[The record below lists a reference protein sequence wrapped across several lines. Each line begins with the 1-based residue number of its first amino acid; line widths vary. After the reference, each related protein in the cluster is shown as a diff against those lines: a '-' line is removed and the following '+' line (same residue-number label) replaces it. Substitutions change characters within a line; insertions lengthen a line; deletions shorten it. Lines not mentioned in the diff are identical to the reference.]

1 MLDITILTGLVN
13 NVGFPIVV
21 SGALFY
27 QNFKNNETY
36 NKTFT
41 EFRQVIDQN
50 NKSLE
55 KLTDIVV
62 QIKKERD

>member
-1 MLDITILTGLVN
+1 MDVATLTGLIN

-41 EFRQVIDQN
+41 EFRQVIEKN
-50 NKSLE
+50 NASLE
-55 KLTDIVV
+55 KLTSLI
-62 QIKKERD
+62 IKKGDDKDV

>member
-1 MLDITILTGLVN
+1 MDIDILTGLVN

-36 NKTFT
+36 NKTFH
-41 EFRQVIDQN
+41 EFRQVIEQN

-55 KLTDIVV
+55 KLTDIVI
-62 QIKKERD
+62 QIKKEGE

>member
-1 MLDITILTGLVN
+1 MDISILTELVN

-36 NKTFT
+36 NKTFH

-55 KLTDIVV
+55 KLTDIVIK
-62 QIKKERD
+62 IKKDGE